1 MDANMRTA
9 AFALGGLIFLN
20 IDTPRSL
27 QIAVQAGSPFMKEDA
42 MFAHHPEA
50 VSGCDNITQ
59 EPVHDMKRIG
69 AAGFTGT
76 LIEYYD
82 LQIFTT
88 AAALVFAHLFFP
100 QLGKVAGTVA
110 SLGTVGVVFVARPLG
125 SILFGHFGDRL
136 GRKRTLVVTLMM
148 MGLSTV
154 LVGVL
159 PTSAQ
164 IGILAP
170 ILLILLR
177 VTQGFAVGGEYAGA
191 ALLIAENAPPGKRG
205 FYSCFPNLGGAVA
218 NSIAGL
224 TLLLTTLTMSEQTFR
239 AWGWRLPFLFSTVLL
254 AIGLYIRLRMEETP
268 VFKQEMKLHGAARV
282 PLLEA
287 ISKQPRNLILGCMVQ
302 VPAFATLYLVVTFV
316 THYGANELALG
327 YTHVL
332 WITVAS
338 GAILFLSVLFSAKLS
353 DRIGR
358 RRVFIIANALATMW
372 VLALFP
378 LLYSGSFTNYALV
391 VVVSMIITGLVLG
404 PVGAF
409 MTELFHTRYR
419 YTAVGLCYNLGGII
433 GGALPPML
441 AGPIIAAYGTLA
453 FGGALSVLFF
463 VSFCC
468 SIALKETRFLSLQ
481 SNNDI
486 AR

>member
-1 MDANMRTA
+1 MLA
-9 AFALGGLIFLN
+9 
-20 IDTPRSL
+20 
-27 QIAVQAGSPFMKEDA
+27 Q
-42 MFAHHPEA
+42 HPHQ
-50 VSGCDNITQ
+50 VSGSTQEVQ

-100 QLGKVAGTVA
+100 TLGKVAGTVA

-136 GRKRTLVVTLMM
+136 GRKRTLVVTLVM

-154 LVGVL
+154 LVGIL

-164 IGILAP
+164 IGMLAP

-177 VTQGFAVGGEYAGA
+177 VIQGFAVGGEYAGA
-191 ALLIAENAPPGKRG
+191 ALLIAENAPSGKRG
-205 FYSCFPNLGGAVA
+205 FYSCFPNLGGAVS
-218 NSIAGL
+218 NSFAGL
-224 TLLLTTLTMSEQTFR
+224 TLLLITLTMSEQTFR
-239 AWGWRLPFLFSTVLL
+239 AWGWRLPFLFSAVLL
-254 AIGLYIRLRMEETP
+254 MVGLYIRLRMEETP
-268 VFKQEMKLHGAARV
+268 VFREEIKRHGAARI

-287 ISKQPRNLILGCMVQ
+287 IRTQPRSLFLGCMVQ
-302 VPAFATLYLVVTFV
+302 VPAFTILYLVVTFV

-332 WITVAS
+332 WTTVVS
-338 GAILFLSVLFSAKLS
+338 GAILFVSILFSAKLS
-353 DRIGR
+353 DRVGR
-358 RRVFIIANALATMW
+358 RPVFVASNALATVW

-378 LLYSGSFTNYALV
+378 LLYSGSFANYAIV
-391 VVVSMIITGLVLG
+391 VVVSMLITGLVLG

-409 MTELFHTRYR
+409 MSELFHTRYR

-441 AGPIIAAYGTLA
+441 AGPIISAHGPLA
-453 FGGALSVLFF
+453 FGGAMAALFF

-468 SIALKETRFLSLQ
+468 SIAMKETMRASLGG
-481 SNNDI
+481 SPSD
-486 AR
+486 A

>member
-1 MDANMRTA
+1 MLAQHPH
-9 AFALGGLIFLN
+9 LIPSSA
-20 IDTPRSL
+20 D
-27 QIAVQAGSPFMKEDA
+27 
-42 MFAHHPEA
+42 EA
-50 VSGCDNITQ
+50 P
-59 EPVHDMKRIG
+59 EPVRDMKRIG
-69 AAGFTGT
+69 AAGFIGT

-136 GRKRTLVVTLMM
+136 GRKRTLVVTLVM

-154 LVGVL
+154 LVGVV

-164 IGILAP
+164 IGVLAP

-177 VTQGFAVGGEYAGA
+177 VIQGFAVGGEYAGA

-205 FYSCFPNLGGAVA
+205 FYSCFPNLGGAVS
-218 NSIAGL
+218 NSFAGL
-224 TLLLTTLTMSEQTFR
+224 TLLLITLSMSEQTFR
-239 AWGWRLPFLFSTVLL
+239 AWGWRLPFLLSAVLL
-254 AIGLYIRLRMEETP
+254 MVGLYVRFRMEETP
-268 VFKQEMKLHGAARV
+268 VFKEEIKQHGAARI

-287 ISKQPRNLILGCMVQ
+287 IRSQPRSLFLGCMIQ
-302 VPAFATLYLVVTFV
+302 VPAFTILYLVVTFV

-332 WITVAS
+332 WITVVS
-338 GAILFLSVLFSAKLS
+338 GAILFVSILFSARLS
-353 DRIGR
+353 DRVGR
-358 RRVFIIANALATMW
+358 RPVFVVANALATLW
-372 VLALFP
+372 ALALFP
-378 LLYSGSFTNYALV
+378 LLYSGSFANYALV
-391 VVVSMIITGLVLG
+391 VIISMIVTGLVLG

-409 MTELFHTRYR
+409 MSELFHTRYR

-441 AGPIIAAYGTLA
+441 AGPIISAHGPLA
-453 FGGALSVLFF
+453 FGGAMAALFF

-468 SIALKETRFLSLQ
+468 SIAISETTRASLRGTPR
-481 SNNDI
+481 NV
-486 AR
+486 